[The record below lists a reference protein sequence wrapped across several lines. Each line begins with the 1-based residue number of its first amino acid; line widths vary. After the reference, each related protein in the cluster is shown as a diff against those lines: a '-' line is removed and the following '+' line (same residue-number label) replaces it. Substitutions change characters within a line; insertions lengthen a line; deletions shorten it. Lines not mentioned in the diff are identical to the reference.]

1 MIMIKG
7 VVAASRS
14 VFVTLVLLLFIVYVW
29 AIGFRTVTYG
39 TEVGNTYFKTIP
51 QSMLSLFLQGVLP
64 DMATFVYE
72 LSEQHIGYG
81 IIMLVFILIATLTVL
96 NMLVGVLVEVV
107 SVVAATE
114 KEQLTANFVR
124 NQLLSSLKR
133 VDTDGNEKI
142 SQAEFESLLVNPHAA
157 RMVKEVG
164 VDVVGLVELSDFIFQ
179 NEKELDLDDFFRL
192 LLELRGSNN
201 ATVKDIVDMRKFMRQ
216 EILTLEND
224 FRVHLEYLVG
234 QQKDHYRGSKKS
246 ECGDDSSACK
256 SLREK
261 GVQTSH
267 PPGNS
272 E

>member
-1 MIMIKG
+1 M
-7 VVAASRS
+7 
-14 VFVTLVLLLFIVYVW
+14 
-29 AIGFRTVTYG
+29 
-39 TEVGNTYFKTIP
+39 
-51 QSMLSLFLQGVLP
+51 SLGVLDVRALLVSP
-64 DMATFVYE
+64 ALGVASCFD
-72 LSEQHIGYG
+72 QHVCDCCWGEASSRYFFAVHAVHG
-81 IIMLVFILIATLTVL
+81 LLDPFRVANFRSSCFAVSQ
-96 NMLVGVLVEVV
+96 V

-201 ATVKDIVDMRKFMRQ
+201 ATVKDIVDMRKFMR
-216 EILTLEND
+216 
-224 FRVHLEYLVG
+224 HG
-234 QQKDHYRGSKKS
+234 H
-246 ECGDDSSACK
+246 
-256 SLREK
+256 
-261 GVQTSH
+261 
-267 PPGNS
+267 
-272 E
+272 